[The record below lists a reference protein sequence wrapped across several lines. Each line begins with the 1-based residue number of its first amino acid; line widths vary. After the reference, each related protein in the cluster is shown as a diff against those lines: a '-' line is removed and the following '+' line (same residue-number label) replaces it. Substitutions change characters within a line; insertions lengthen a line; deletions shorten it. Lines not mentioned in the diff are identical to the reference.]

1 MSDAIRNAAPGQG
14 GSDVGDALRQ
24 SGQELKTAVG
34 EARSQAGEAAA
45 RAGEEAKGLAREAA
59 DEGREVAAT
68 AVDRAESLAEDRKR
82 AGADQAEGVARAIR
96 RAADELQDTAPTVA
110 GYVRDGADHVQQ
122 AAMALRQRSL
132 RDLIGGV
139 EGFAREQ
146 PVAFFGA
153 AVLAGLVLSRFAKS
167 SVAGGAYHPRDG
179 HHSAG
184 LQTTATA
191 APGWTPDADDDRRG
205 QRDAHPATMAAATLG
220 GTAARPTVADD
231 ARSRNSEEG
240 RDRPSPTGGPSPS
253 SPPPTDVGAPSS
265 SSSVS

>member
-1 MSDAIRNAAPGQG
+1 MSDANRNAAPGQG

-24 SGQELKTAVG
+24 TGQELKTAVG

-82 AGADQAEGVARAIR
+82 AGAEQAEGMARAIR

-146 PVAFFGA
+146 STTDIANELTQLIQTQRA
-153 AVLAGLVLSRFAKS
+153 YSSNAKIIQT
-167 SVAGGAYHPRDG
+167 VDEM
-179 HHSAG
+179 
-184 LQTTATA
+184 LQETTNLK
-191 APGWTPDADDDRRG
+191 R
-205 QRDAHPATMAAATLG
+205 
-220 GTAARPTVADD
+220 
-231 ARSRNSEEG
+231 
-240 RDRPSPTGGPSPS
+240 
-253 SPPPTDVGAPSS
+253 
-265 SSSVS
+265 